1 MIERLWYETMPKKPI
16 VGISSCLTGQRVRY
30 DGNDKLQGWIG
41 ELTNDLSLVPVCP
54 EFELGMGVPREKI
67 QLEWSEDGVQLF
79 GIDSRKNWTSLM
91 TKYAEERCEALDNMD
106 LCGFILK
113 SRSPSC
119 GIANVHVHN
128 CEEPRTASGRFA
140 KTVLSKWPELPVV
153 DETMLNLNHLRQEF
167 VAKVC
172 NYQQAYRS

>member
-1 MIERLWYETMPKKPI
+1 MPKKP
-16 VGISSCLTGQRVRY
+16 VVAISSCLVGQRVRY
-30 DGNDKLQGWIG
+30 DGNDKLQDWID
-41 ELTNDLSLVPVCP
+41 ELNNDLSLVPVCP

-119 GIANVHVHN
+119 GIANVHVQN

-172 NYQQAYRS
+172 SYQQAYRS